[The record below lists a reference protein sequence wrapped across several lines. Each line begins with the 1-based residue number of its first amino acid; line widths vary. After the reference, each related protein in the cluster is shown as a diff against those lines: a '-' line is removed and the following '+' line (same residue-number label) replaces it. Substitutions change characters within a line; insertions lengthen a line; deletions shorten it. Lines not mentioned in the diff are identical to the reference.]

1 MSRDPAYAKTE
12 AEYMMLDYERE
23 AADEAH
29 AAGYPKQLPE
39 SAIQVLRAARVR
51 RARENISAGCGSIFD
66 YVALGAA
73 ETPLGP
79 VHALNQ
85 HLLAFKAAQDLGRD
99 EGETP

>member
-1 MSRDPAYAKTE
+1 MSRDPACAKTE

-66 YVALGAA
+66 YVAIGAA
-73 ETPLGP
+73 ENPAGAVHDLNEHPL
-79 VHALNQ
+79 AYR
-85 HLLAFKAAQDLGRD
+85 AAAQPAGD
-99 EGETP
+99 EGETE